1 MLDSIFSFSDLPIKL
16 ITFIGILGI
25 LFFSI
30 LGFITLIAKLLGKI
44 DLPGYTTI
52 FLSVGLIG
60 AINIFSLGVIGSYA
74 WRTYENTKAR
84 PLSIIHKIDEF
95 N

>member
-1 MLDSIFSFSDLPIKL
+1 MPIKL

-30 LGFITLIAKLLGKI
+30 SGLITLIAKLSGKI
-44 DLPGYTTI
+44 DIPGYTTI
-52 FLSVGLIG
+52 FLSIGLIG

-84 PLSIIHKIDEF
+84 PLSIILKIDEF